1 MNDPRAVLQAAG
13 LSKRFG
19 VVQALDVVDLTVRA
33 GEVHALVGE
42 NGAGKSTLINILA
55 GVLRPDAGRI
65 VLSGREVRLRTAYEA
80 AQAGVAA
87 VFQELSLVGT
97 LSVAENVLANRQPV
111 NRLNLIRTAELRRR
125 SRQALQV
132 LDVDLDPDALV
143 EGLSIAERQLVEIV
157 KAVSASP
164 RVLLLDEP
172 TSSLTR
178 RETEALFGLIRRLRG
193 QGVAIVYISHHLP
206 EVLELADRV
215 TVLRDGRHVATRPAA
230 DIAENDL
237 IRLMVGRELRDIYG
251 RRGLTERGAVPRLR
265 VRDLSRPGAFEAVDL
280 AVGAGE
286 IVGLA
291 GLVGAGRTEL
301 GRALFGAEPA
311 ASGRIEVDGQHVW
324 PRTPT
329 AAMSAGIAYVS
340 EDRKEQGLYLRHTVR
355 DNLVA
360 PRLDRFSNRWGWM
373 RDRVID
379 AYARRARE
387 RFGLVT
393 PDVHQPVERLSGGN
407 QQKVLLAAWIG
418 IEPRVLIA
426 DEPTR
431 GVDVGARTEIYGH
444 LRDLTANGAAVLLIS
459 SDLQEILGMSDRIVV
474 MRAGRIAAR
483 FDRDEATE
491 QAIIA
496 AALGADS
503 GGAS

>member
-1 MNDPRAVLQAAG
+1 MNDPRTVLQGVG

-19 VVQALDVVDLTVRA
+19 VVQALDAVDLTVHA
-33 GEVHALVGE
+33 GEIHALVGE

-55 GVLRPDAGRI
+55 GVLRPDGGRI

-80 AQAGVAA
+80 AQAGIAA

-125 SRQALQV
+125 TRQALQV

-143 EGLSIAERQLVEIV
+143 ERLSIAERQLVEIV

-178 RETEALFGLIRRLRG
+178 RETEALFGLIRRLRA
-193 QGVAIVYISHHLP
+193 QGAAIVYISHHLP

-215 TVLRDGRHVATRPAA
+215 TVLRDGRHVATRPAG
-230 DIAENDL
+230 DITENDL

-251 RRGLTERGAVPRLR
+251 QRGMTERGTVPRLC
-265 VRDLSRPGAFEAVDL
+265 VRNLSRPGAFEAVDL
-280 AVGAGE
+280 EVSAGE

-291 GLVGAGRTEL
+291 GLVGAGRSEL

-311 ASGRIEVDGQHVW
+311 SSGRIEVDGQHVW

-329 AAMSAGIAYVS
+329 AAMRAGIAYVS
-340 EDRKEQGLYLRHTVR
+340 EDRKEQGLYLRHAVR

-360 PRLDRFSNRWGWM
+360 PRLERFSNRWGWL
-373 RDRVID
+373 RDGAID
-379 AYARRARE
+379 AYARRARD
-387 RFGLVT
+387 RFGVVT

-407 QQKVLLAAWIG
+407 QQKVLLAGWIG

-444 LRDLTANGAAVLLIS
+444 LRDLAANGAAVLLIS

-474 MRAGRIAAR
+474 MRTGRIAAR
-483 FDRDEATE
+483 FDRDQATE

-496 AALGADS
+496 AALGAD
-503 GGAS
+503 GGGTS